1 MKDTTVAG
9 RYARALLIVTE
20 KRGETE
26 KALADLRSLWEAVQ
40 PGTRVA
46 HFLATPQV
54 LLSDKR
60 RALEKTLA
68 GRCVPSVVL
77 FIDLLLRKKR
87 LTELGQVVREF
98 EALVERAQ
106 GVERAHVASAVA
118 LTESEKRDL
127 LKALEHLTGKKVK
140 MDTALEPDLVG
151 GALVR
156 IGDRVFDRTVRM
168 MLRRIHEQLSEAG
181 V

>member
-1 MKDTTVAG
+1 M
-9 RYARALLIVTE
+9 
-20 KRGETE
+20 
-26 KALADLRSLWEAVQ
+26 Q

-60 RALEKTLA
+60 RALQTTLA
-68 GRCVPSVVL
+68 GRCVPSVAL

-87 LTELGQVVREF
+87 LHELAEVVVEF
-98 EALVERAQ
+98 EALVERLQ
-106 GVERAHVASAVA
+106 GIQRAHVASAVA

-127 LKALEHLTGKKVK
+127 HAALERMTGKKIR
-140 MDTALEPDLVG
+140 MDTTVEPDLVG